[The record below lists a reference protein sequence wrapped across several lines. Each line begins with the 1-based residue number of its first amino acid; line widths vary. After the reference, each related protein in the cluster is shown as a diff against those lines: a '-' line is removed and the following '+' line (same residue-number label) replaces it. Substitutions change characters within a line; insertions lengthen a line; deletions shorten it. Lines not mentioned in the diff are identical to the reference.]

1 MNIII
6 STIVGALASTAV
18 LVAGVNATQADP
30 KPVSKDELYSY
41 SNQ

>member
-18 LVAGVNATQADP
+18 LVTGVHAAQSDQ
-30 KPVSKDELYSY
+30 KSVSNEQLYSY
-41 SNQ
+41 SDQ